1 MPKRRTQWLQQAH
14 AHASNG
20 RRPARAYLSPHTRV
34 PRCVACPRTRD
45 STQGAAARGA
55 QRPCCHWQQRL
66 SMRCS
71 TLCAL
76 RSCVHVCQRV
86 AAAARAASYTRVVH
100 AKFIACTHRCA
111 RRRRFL
117 PPHRRALTCTSA
129 RERLLAYDA
138 PNRAAAPESTA
149 AAAPI
154 QLAASTCAQA
164 RRPPSRPCAPAD
176 SQRASSHAGSP
187 CRSPSPLPG
196 GARAHCPGTR
206 SCTARSWRREAPAR
220 ARAPVPV
227 RRYQRPAPCALRP
240 PAPAPAPSC
249 GRAAWGMC
257 EGGARAR
264 SLARTNARARRDRS
278 GNEPVASVGDTAQFV
293 LTFSVPK
300 PKHQVYGI

>member
-1 MPKRRTQWLQQAH
+1 MPMRRTQWLQQSH

-55 QRPCCHWQQRL
+55 QRPRCHWQQRL

-117 PPHRRALTCTSA
+117 PPHRRALTRTSA

-138 PNRAAAPESTA
+138 PNRAAALEST
-149 AAAPI
+149 API

-164 RRPPSRPCAPAD
+164 RRPPWRPCAPAD

-187 CRSPSPLPG
+187 CRSPSPPPG

-220 ARAPVPV
+220 ARA
-227 RRYQRPAPCALRP
+227 RPCLCAVTNAPP
-240 PAPAPAPSC
+240 PARCDPSRPHPHPPADAPRG
-249 GRAAWGMC
+249 GRVR
-257 EGGARAR
+257 GAHALAR
-264 SLARTNARARRDRS
+264 SLAPTRARGATVRETSLSRRS
-278 GNEPVASVGDTAQFV
+278 ATQRNSF
-293 LTFSVPK
+293 
-300 PKHQVYGI
+300 